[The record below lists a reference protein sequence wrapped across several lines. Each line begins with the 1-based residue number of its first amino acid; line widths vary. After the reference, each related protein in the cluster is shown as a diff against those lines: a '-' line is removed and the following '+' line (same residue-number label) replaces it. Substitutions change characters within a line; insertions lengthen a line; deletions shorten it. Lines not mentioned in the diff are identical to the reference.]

1 MIAVADALSAAMSRE
16 IPGSDRK
23 ARVGADDAAESFV
36 IALWAF
42 SARYPRNLGLEFAI
56 TAFSK
61 ASIGD

>member
-1 MIAVADALSAAMSRE
+1 MSRE